1 MAGEIK
7 ILSEEQ
13 FDILTNDIAKFIGQ
27 IQKLKEDFDAPK
39 MRAEIIAELK
49 KFLSTKNSLFKSLEN
64 ESLELESNLIA
75 LKNVKKEFYD
85 CKNQSEI
92 RLIIGTV
99 SGMLVGGIITILM
112 MWFMGKFG

>member
-1 MAGEIK
+1 MAGEYK
-7 ILSEEQ
+7 MMSEEQ
-13 FDILTNDIAKFIGQ
+13 YDLIMSDLAQVIGK
-27 IQKLKEDFDAPK
+27 IQKVEESFNPTKLTS
-39 MRAEIIAELK
+39 EIVNEFK
-49 KFLSTKNSLFKSLEN
+49 KSLRKNSLFKSLER

-92 RLIIGTV
+92 RLIIASV
-99 SGMLVGGIITILM
+99 SSMFVGGVITIFM